1 MKYNHNMDDKNYTSN
16 YIPHIIICI
25 LLKKAILWL
34 LTVNTS
40 INVNFDPLPRVN
52 IYRG

>member
-1 MKYNHNMDDKNYTSN
+1 MNGILSQGLFTIA
-16 YIPHIIICI
+16 YIFNVKICI
-25 LLKKAILWL
+25 LLKKLILKL

-40 INVNFDPLPRVN
+40 IYVNFDPLPRVN

>member
-1 MKYNHNMDDKNYTSN
+1 LYIAQKSN
-16 YIPHIIICI
+16 FII
-25 LLKKAILWL
+25 
-34 LTVNTS
+34 VNTS